1 MAAVV
6 RKDRRSATWKSGN
19 ALSIRPAALIACSSN
34 RRRRTLIDADAAA
47 TTATASD
54 ASSWAYLPE
63 GVVDNIGW
71 RVLAGDLLDYIR
83 FRAVCPHWRSST
95 ASPRGRG
102 VVDPRFHPRR
112 WMMLPEGHG
121 LYPGHG
127 KLRGYVRFFN
137 LSTGTFVRVGL
148 PLFRDHCALT
158 STDGIMLLQRD
169 HDTAIR
175 LLNPFTGDITELPR
189 LDSLGSPVPLEERQL
204 QTLRAVVAAAISV
217 SADETVSVT
226 MSLHLSQ
233 GFIFATSRDQKWR
246 MSSFGLSLSY
256 TPLPFQGKIYV
267 VDDSQSSD
275 GFEVL
280 QIGPPQQDEMDPDF
294 SYLPPPE
301 FVAKCPVK
309 PSNAR
314 ICMIYFLAECNSE
327 ILLITMHVL
336 DHDHQ
341 FSVYRL
347 ADLILERI
355 VPVTDLGGNSIFLG
369 PFSSRMLSVS
379 AKAFPTIMADS
390 IVFLDNN
397 KHYLAQYQLSTR
409 TLSPT
414 SDGHLLG
421 NIALPSPRSIFYY
434 IFTCCFREKWLEQR
448 AFDV

>member
-1 MAAVV
+1 MSSST
-6 RKDRRSATWKSGN
+6 RRRRPSAMT
-19 ALSIRPAALIACSSN
+19 ACSSN
-34 RRRRTLIDADAAA
+34 RRSQRTLPSAAA
-47 TTATASD
+47 EDAGPD
-54 ASSWAYLPE
+54 ASPWASLHE
-63 GVVDNIGW
+63 DMVGLIGW
-71 RVLAGDLLDYIR
+71 RVLAGDLLDYVR
-83 FRAVCPHWRSST
+83 FRAVCTNWRSST
-95 ASPRGRG
+95 ACPRGRG

-137 LSTGTFVRVGL
+137 LSTGAFVRVRL
-148 PLFRDHCALT
+148 PLFRDHCALA

-175 LLNPFTGDITELPR
+175 LLNPFTGDVTELPR
-189 LDSLGSPVPLEERQL
+189 LDTLGSPVPLEQRQL
-204 QTLRAVVAAAISV
+204 MTLRAVVSAAISV

-233 GFIFATSRDQKWR
+233 GFIFATSRDRIWR

-256 TPLPFQGKIYV
+256 TPLPSQGKIYV

-294 SYLPPPE
+294 LYLPPPE

-314 ICMIYFLAECNSE
+314 ICVIYFLAECNSE
-327 ILLITMHVL
+327 ILLITMHVF
-336 DHDHQ
+336 DSDYQ
-341 FSVYRL
+341 FAVYRL
-347 ADLILERI
+347 ADLIMERI

-369 PFSSRMLSVS
+369 PFSSRILSVS
-379 AKAFPTIMADS
+379 AKAFPTITADS

-421 NIALPSPRSIFYY
+421 IIALPSPRSIFYY
-434 IFTCCFREKWLEQR
+434 IYTCCFREKWLEQR